1 MSTNRNEVSPILNKL
16 QAHLEEGR
24 RLNDEILAE
33 RDAVQAKIEQLQSYR
48 HELDTAIQ
56 QHGIRP
62 NDERI
67 VHPTANPGIVK
78 RSRQE
83 KIDYVQSVPVEMK
96 RKKHTMQSI
105 ANIVHEICADGK
117 KRSKNEIFDLILQRN
132 STAKRGSFD
141 AVFHT
146 LNLSSEKDLRSAH
159 HSARVYWLPSS
170 NVVGERNDTAN

>member
-1 MSTNRNEVSPILNKL
+1 MSTNRNEGSSILDRIRL
-16 QAHLEEGR
+16 HTEEGC
-24 RLNDEILAE
+24 RLNDELLAE
-33 RDAVQAKIEQLQSYR
+33 RDVVQAKIEQFQAYR
-48 HELDTAIQ
+48 HELDAEISRR
-56 QHGIRP
+56 GIRP

-146 LNLSSEKDLRSAH
+146 LNLSSEKDPRSAH
-159 HSARVYWLPSS
+159 HSARVYWLLLS
-170 NVVGERNDTAN
+170 NVVGERNETAN

>member
-56 QHGIRP
+56 QRGIRP

-83 KIDYVQSVPVEMK
+83 KIDYVQSVPVVH
-96 RKKHTMQSI
+96 KKVTLAQIIRDVCS
-105 ANIVHEICADGK
+105 DGG
-117 KRSKNEIFDLILQRN
+117 KRSASEIFALVNARRPN
-132 STAKRGSFD
+132 TSRPSFD
-141 AVFHT
+141 SIFYTIGLQSQRDH
-146 LNLSSEKDLRSAH
+146 ESAH
-159 HSARVYWLPSS
+159 HSAKVYWLPSP
-170 NVVGERNDTAN
+170 NVVGERNDTSN